1 MAPKGFKVDLEKAVG
16 YEHPIYKVA
25 YNRRDLI
32 LYALSVG
39 VDHSE
44 LQYLYELDPKFTAL
58 PTYAL
63 VLQSKGDG
71 FDVNSFAQEV
81 AKGGKIPGLP
91 DYNLNNMVHGEQ
103 GMELLRPVPLGGNFN
118 IKSKIAGVYDKGSG
132 MVIDTVK
139 TLVDNDNIEYV
150 KMTTR
155 MFIIGY
161 GGWDGPKGPST
172 ASNKL
177 PERQPDAVEETTT
190 TKSQALLY
198 RLSGDFNPLHADPAI
213 APKLGFKA
221 PILHGLCSY
230 GATAHAIIKRMA
242 NNDPSRFKAIHARF
256 SSPVYPGET
265 LVTYM
270 WKVDETANEETI
282 HFITKIKEREA
293 VVIKDGTATI
303 FKAKAAAKL

>member
-1 MAPKGFKVDLEKAVG
+1 M
-16 YEHPIYKVA
+16 
-25 YNRRDLI
+25 I

-161 GGWDGPKGPST
+161 GGWDVSSST
-172 ASNKL
+172 RNSTRENGW
-177 PERQPDAVEETTT
+177 
-190 TKSQALLY
+190 Y
-198 RLSGDFNPLHADPAI
+198 
-213 APKLGFKA
+213 LGFLTCGCRDQKGRA
-221 PILHGLCSY
+221 LQ
-230 GATAHAIIKRMA
+230 ATNYLSVNPM
-242 NNDPSRFKAIHARF
+242 
-256 SSPVYPGET
+256 
-265 LVTYM
+265 L
-270 WKVDETANEETI
+270 
-282 HFITKIKEREA
+282 
-293 VVIKDGTATI
+293 
-303 FKAKAAAKL
+303 